1 MKELTRTKRLTYV
14 TVIIILV
21 IIIGVMS
28 TKQPRLVYQLT
39 PQESLLAVLSLEDE
53 IFPEDVAS
61 VFEYEDPGY
70 VVVDIRNPYEYYKG
84 HLQTAV
90 NIPVPDLLSEENI
103 RFFKQLEQDSMT
115 VILYGQ
121 DQLEAN
127 GPWMVL
133 KQLGFDNIKVMLGG
147 YGYYTTNSLDIYDM
161 PDIPE
166 YLVEEPNYD
175 FAEISSQNNVIEA
188 TESKPAQK
196 ITTIRKKKKAAVEGG
211 C

>member
-196 ITTIRKKKKAAVEGG
+196 VTIVRKKKKAAVEGG

>member
-14 TVIIILV
+14 TVIVILV

-39 PQESLLAVLSLEDE
+39 PEESLWAVLSLEDE

-90 NIPVPDLLSEENI
+90 NIPVPDLLSEDNM

-147 YGYYTTNSLDIYDM
+147 YGYYTTSSLDIYDM

-166 YLVEEPNYD
+166 YLVEEPKYD

-196 ITTIRKKKKAAVEGG
+196 VTTVRKKKKAAVEGG